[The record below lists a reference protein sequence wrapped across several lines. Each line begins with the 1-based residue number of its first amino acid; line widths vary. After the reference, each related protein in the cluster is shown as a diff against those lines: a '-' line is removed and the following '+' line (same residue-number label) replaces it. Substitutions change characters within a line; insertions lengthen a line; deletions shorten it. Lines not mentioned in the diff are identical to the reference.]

1 MVAKKLWEFA
11 AGLLR
16 DGNPIAFA
24 ASKDQSSIVAKNL
37 WEFAARLL
45 RDGNPIA
52 FAASK
57 DQSSMLAKNL
67 WEFAARRHDWR
78 EPHPQRRTD
87 PRAHASPLSIEQ
99 L

>member
-1 MVAKKLWEFA
+1 MLSRE
-11 AGLLR
+11 
-16 DGNPIAFA
+16 
-24 ASKDQSSIVAKNL
+24 SSMLAKNL
-37 WEFAARLL
+37 WEFADGLL

-67 WEFAARRHDWR
+67 WEFAAGRHDWR
-78 EPHPQRRTD
+78 EPHPQRQTD
-87 PRAHASPLSIEQ
+87 PQAHASSLSIEQ